1 MQEAALL
8 MQTLPSKKRGFIW
21 LLISLI
27 VLGVAGFFAY
37 IFYFFIIIKFL
48 AFLHSLLLS
57 NILDKLDK
65 DIFIFFTLLGVSLL
79 AYIGVWYGA
88 MLIAASYKKYSFKK
102 TRILAL
108 ALSIGTF
115 SIALLTFN
123 LV

>member
-8 MQTLPSKKRGFIW
+8 TQNIPTKKRGIIW
-21 LLISLI
+21 LISSLL

-48 AFLHSLLLS
+48 AFVHSLLLS

-65 DIFIFFTLLGVSLL
+65 DIFIFFTSLGVSLL
-79 AYIGVWYGA
+79 AYVGVWYGA
-88 MLIAASYKKYSFKK
+88 MLITASYKKYSFKK

-108 ALSIGTF
+108 VLSIATF
-115 SIALLTFN
+115 AVALLIFN
-123 LV
+123 LA